1 MSDYETIPWEVVKIP
16 AWLDEDA
23 AELLDLPVGGSYF
36 PQWKPDEVLRVDEN
50 EIKASNGSRYWNAL
64 YMQDPTPEEG
74 GIIKK
79 RWLKNWENP
88 DPPTCDFVVQTF
100 DTAFSTSN
108 TADYSVIQTWGIF
121 HMYNQN
127 DEDTKTLPHT

>member
-1 MSDYETIPWEVVKIP
+1 ME
-16 AWLDEDA
+16 A
-23 AELLDLPVGGSYF
+23 
-36 PQWKPDEVLRVDEN
+36 DEVLRVDEN

-79 RWLKNWENP
+79 RWIKDWDSG
-88 DPPTCDFVVQTF
+88 DPPSCDFVIQTF
-100 DTAFSTSN
+100 DTAFSTSS

-121 HMYNQN
+121 YMYNQ
-127 DEDTKTLPHT
+127 DRGWIRRLRTSPDTSGQHQGPL